1 MSGERRP
8 TFGSA
13 TMHVGP
19 DGWVHFS
26 AYDDGHLPNL
36 SVHGGG
42 ISLTVYLS
50 GEVTDADHVRF
61 AQELASATRKFAA
74 ECERLHTATTPGTA
88 AGTAA

>member
-42 ISLTVYLS
+42 IGLTVYLS
-50 GEVTDADHVRF
+50 GEVIDADHVRF
-61 AQELASATRKFAA
+61 ARELAGAARKFAA
-74 ECERLHTATTPGTA
+74 ECERLQVEDTKA
-88 AGTAA
+88 AGGKAA